1 MDRHPSS
8 EIGRPPAMPPNA
20 PSGVSPSGVA
30 REDPAA
36 SPQARQALLHR
47 GDGDTC
53 CVRLS
58 IAIVAMSLP
67 VKSNLRF
74 KIGNPAGEIC
84 ELYLYLSHGVPPS
97 FSPSGV
103 TSPRPHFAI
112 AVSGRYP
119 RTLCTQRAA
128 AAPSSRR
135 LAAALDT
142 CKSSGRNS
150 GINWATG
157 VARAGETRRARPMAH
172 CCSLAT
178 SAPRTS
184 TSSTPLPHAS
194 AGLRPRRLCR
204 WREGWPPT
212 LRARHGHCERH
223 RNPPS
228 PC

>member
-58 IAIVAMSLP
+58 FAITALSLP
-67 VKSNLRF
+67 VESNLRF
-74 KIGNPAGEIC
+74 EIGNPAGEVC

-119 RTLCTQRAA
+119 RTLCTRRAA
-128 AAPSSRR
+128 AALPRR
-135 LAAALDT
+135 AVLLPHST
-142 CKSSGRNS
+142 P
-150 GINWATG
+150 
-157 VARAGETRRARPMAH
+157 VETRAETRAETRK
-172 CCSLAT
+172 
-178 SAPRTS
+178 S
-184 TSSTPLPHAS
+184 T
-194 AGLRPRRLCR
+194 GLRASLV
-204 WREGWPPT
+204 
-212 LRARHGHCERH
+212 LAKRAVLDL
-223 RNPPS
+223 
-228 PC
+228 